1 MFSFIFI
8 DRPRLAT
15 VIAIVTTIAG
25 LLSLLVI
32 PIAQYPDIVP
42 PQVSV
47 TTLYP
52 GASAAIVD
60 ATIAQPIESQV
71 VGVDKM
77 IYMKS
82 VSGND
87 GSYSLKV
94 SFELGTDPD
103 IDTVNVNNRVQ
114 VALSKLPQDVQKQ
127 GVTVKKQSSA
137 LLGVVALYS
146 PKLTHDELFISNY
159 VTINL
164 LDQIKS
170 TPGVGD
176 ASLFGPQDY
185 SMRAWV
191 RTDQLTG
198 LNLTTADIIKAIQAQ
213 NVQAAVGRLGARP
226 TGDDQQL
233 QLNIQ
238 TKGRLTSPAEF
249 AQIVIRTNPDG
260 SILRLGD
267 VARLELGAANLDR
280 STRLNGTP
288 AALIAV
294 YQAPGANALTALG
307 GVKQFMAD
315 AAKEFPDDLAWKV
328 TYDPTTFVTATIHE
342 VQKTLVEAFILVVL
356 VVYLFLGNFRATL
369 IPTVAVPVS
378 LVGTF
383 IVLNA
388 IGYSAN
394 TVSLLAIVLAIGIVV
409 DDAIVVV
416 EAVEQVMEH
425 HPELSPGEATKMA
438 MGQIFAPIIGITLV
452 LLSVFVPVAFIPGI
466 SGELFR
472 QFAVTVAVSMFLS
485 AINALTLSPALCA
498 VLLRPRHGPRRG
510 PIGALMRGIDWVRD
524 GYGAIVARLV
534 RISIIGLVMVA
545 GAMAGIWALGKI
557 TPTGFL
563 PEDDQ
568 GAFFIV
574 VQLPDGASVART
586 TDVVRQIED
595 VLKQEPAIADYS
607 ATIGLNFIDNYS
619 QSNAAFF
626 IVSLKPFDER
636 ADASQSAQAMIARLG
651 GKFQEIRGGR
661 AVPLAPPPII
671 GLGTGGGFSYVLQDT
686 GGGSTQALAQVLRG
700 LLVAANQD
708 PKLNRVFSTF
718 SPATPSIYLDIDRD
732 KAQVLKVDL
741 STVFQTLQASL
752 GGYYVNDMNLFGRTW
767 QVQVQAEAQDRSSID
782 DIYRINVRNAD
793 GQMIPLRSLVE
804 VRSVIGPQALI
815 RYNNRTAV
823 TIQGSPAAGV
833 SSGQALAAMEQ
844 VADNTLPRGY
854 KGLWTDISFQ
864 EKRAEGKTAII
875 LAFAVLFAFL
885 FLVALYESWTIPV
898 PVLLSVTI
906 GVIGSFAAIVVAG
919 LTLDLYAQIG
929 MVVLIGLAAKN
940 GILIVEFAKERRSE
954 GMPLLE
960 AATEGARLRFRPVMM
975 TSFAFIL
982 GLLPLVVAEGPSRL
996 ARRDVGTP
1004 VFGGMLSASF
1014 IGIFAIPA
1022 LYVIFQYIRERL
1034 RPSARPVE
1042 MRVRPSEMADH
1053 PGTSND
1059 PTLIDDH
1066 AYLKNC

>member
-1 MFSFIFI
+1 MFSTIFI

-15 VIAIVTTIAG
+15 VIAILMTIAG
-25 LLSLLVI
+25 LLSLLAI
-32 PIAQYPDIVP
+32 PISQYPDIVP
-42 PQVSV
+42 PQVAV
-47 TTLYP
+47 TTSYP
-52 GASAAIVD
+52 GASAAVVE

-71 VGVDKM
+71 IGVDKM

-94 SFELGTDPD
+94 SFELGTNPD

-114 VALSKLPQDVQKQ
+114 VALSKLPEDVRRQ

-137 LLGVVALYS
+137 LLGVIALYS
-146 PKLTHDELFISNY
+146 PKQTHDELFISNY
-159 VTINL
+159 ATINL
-164 LDQIKS
+164 LDQIRS

-176 ASLFGPQDY
+176 ATLFGPQDY

-191 RTDQLTG
+191 RTDRLTG
-198 LNLTTADIIKAIQAQ
+198 LGLTTADVINAIQSQ
-213 NVQAAVGRLGARP
+213 NIQAAVGRIGARP
-226 TGDDQQL
+226 ISNDQQL
-233 QLNIQ
+233 QLNVQ
-238 TKGRLTSPAEF
+238 TKGRLSSVAEF
-249 AQIVIRTNPDG
+249 ERIVIRTNPDG
-260 SILRLGD
+260 SVLRLGD
-267 VARLELGAANLDR
+267 IARLELGAANLDR

-288 AALIAV
+288 AALIAI

-307 GVKQFMAD
+307 GVKQFMKDSAQS
-315 AAKEFPDDLAWKV
+315 FPDDLAWKV
-328 TYDPTTFVTATIHE
+328 TYDPTTFVTATIYE
-342 VQKTLVEAFILVVL
+342 VQKTLIEAFILVVL
-356 VVYLFLGNFRATL
+356 VVYLFLGSLRATL
-369 IPTVAVPVS
+369 IPTIAVPVS
-378 LVGTF
+378 LIGTF
-383 IVLNA
+383 AVLNA

-425 HPELSPGEATKMA
+425 HPELSPAEATKVA
-438 MGQIFAPIIGITLV
+438 MGQIFAPIIAITLV

-472 QFAVTVAVSMFLS
+472 QFAVTVAVAMFLS

-498 VLLRPRHGPRRG
+498 LFLRPHHGPRRG

-545 GAMAGIWALGKI
+545 VSMAGIWALGKI
-557 TPTGFL
+557 TPTGFV
-563 PEDDQ
+563 PEEDQ
-568 GAFFIV
+568 GAFFVV
-574 VQLPDGASVART
+574 VQLPDGASIGRT
-586 TDVVRQIED
+586 TQVVRQIED
-595 VLKQEPAIADYS
+595 ILKQEPAIADYS

-619 QSNAAFF
+619 QANAAFL
-626 IVSLKPFDER
+626 IVSLKPFEER
-636 ADASQSAQAMIARLG
+636 AEPGQTAPAIIAQLG
-651 GKFQEIRGGR
+651 TKFRQLRGGR

-686 GGGSTQALAQVLRG
+686 GGGSPAALAQVLRG

-708 PKLNRVFSTF
+708 PKLSRVFSTF
-718 SPATPSIYLDIDRD
+718 SASTPSIYLNIDRE
-732 KAQVLKVDL
+732 KAKILKVEP
-741 STVFQTLQASL
+741 SAIFQALQASL
-752 GGYYVNDMNLFGRTW
+752 GGYYVNDFNLFGRSW
-767 QVQVQAEAQDRSSID
+767 QVQVQGEAEDRSAVD
-782 DIYRINVRNAD
+782 DIYRINVRSAD
-793 GQMIPLRSLVE
+793 NQMIPLRSLVE
-804 VRSVIGPQALI
+804 VQPIIGPQALI
-815 RYNNRTAV
+815 WYNNRLAV
-823 TIQGSPAAGV
+823 TIQGSPAPGV

-844 VADNTLPRGY
+844 VARNTLPRGY
-854 KGLWTDISFQ
+854 TGLWTDISFQ

-875 LAFAVLFAFL
+875 LGFAVLFAYL
-885 FLVALYESWTIPV
+885 FLVAQYESWTIPV

-906 GVIGSFAAIVVAG
+906 GVLGSYFAMVLAG

-940 GILIVEFAKERRSE
+940 GILIVEFAKERRAE
-954 GMPLLE
+954 GIPLLE

-982 GLLPLVVAEGPSRL
+982 GLLPLVVAVGPSQL

-1004 VFGGMLSASF
+1004 VFGGMISASF

-1022 LYVIFQYIRERL
+1022 LYVIFQGMREWLRSSA
-1034 RPSARPVE
+1034 RPSAKPAE
-1042 MRVRPSEMADH
+1042 EQAPANHLVRD
-1053 PGTSND
+1053 PG
-1059 PTLIDDH
+1059 
-1066 AYLKNC
+1066 

>member
-1 MFSFIFI
+1 MFSSIFI
-8 DRPRLAT
+8 HRPRLAA

-32 PIAQYPDIVP
+32 PVAQYPDIVP

-52 GASAAIVD
+52 GASAAVVE
-60 ATIAQPIESQV
+60 ATVAQPIESQV

-114 VALSKLPQDVQKQ
+114 VALSKLPEDVRRQ

-137 LLGVVALYS
+137 LLGVIALYS
-146 PKLTHDELFISNY
+146 PKRTHNELFISNY
-159 VTINL
+159 ATINL

-170 TPGVGD
+170 SPGVGD
-176 ASLFGPQDY
+176 ATLFGPQDY

-191 RTDQLTG
+191 RTDRLTG
-198 LNLTTADIIKAIQAQ
+198 LNLTTADIINAIQSQ

-226 TGDDQQL
+226 TGSDQQL

-238 TKGRLTSPAEF
+238 TKGRLTSPEEF
-249 AQIVIRTNPDG
+249 AKIVIRTNPDG
-260 SILRLGD
+260 SVLRLGD
-267 VARLELGAANLDR
+267 VARLELGAANMDR
-280 STRLNGTP
+280 STRLDGGP
-288 AALIAV
+288 AALIGV
-294 YQAPGANALTALG
+294 YQAPGANALKALD
-307 GVKQFMAD
+307 GVKQVLAD
-315 AAKEFPDDLAWKV
+315 AAKSFPDDLAWKV

-342 VQKTLVEAFILVVL
+342 VQKTLIEAFVLVVL
-356 VVYLFLGNFRATL
+356 VVYLFLGSFRATL
-369 IPTVAVPVS
+369 IPTIAVPVS
-378 LVGTF
+378 LIGTF

-425 HPELSPGEATKMA
+425 HPDLSPAEATTMA
-438 MGQIFAPIIGITLV
+438 MGQIFAPIIAITLV

-498 VLLRPRHGPRRG
+498 LFLRPHHGPRRG
-510 PIGALMRGIDWVRD
+510 PIGMLMRGIDWVRD

-545 GAMAGIWALGKI
+545 GSMAAIWGMGKV

-563 PEDDQ
+563 PEEDQ
-568 GAFFIV
+568 GAFFVI
-574 VQLPDGASVART
+574 VQLPDGASIGRT
-586 TDVVRQIED
+586 TGVVEQIER

-607 ATIGLNFIDNYS
+607 ATVGLNFIDNYS
-619 QSNAAFF
+619 QSNAAFL
-626 IVSLKPFDER
+626 IVSLKPFEDR
-636 ADASQSAQAMIARLG
+636 KNPADSAPALIARLG
-651 GKFQEIRGGR
+651 AKLRAVRGGR

-671 GLGTGGGFSYVLQDT
+671 GLGTGGGFSYVLQDVS
-686 GGGSTQALAQVLRG
+686 GGNPKALAQVLRG

-708 PKLNRVFSTF
+708 PKLSRVFSTF
-718 SPATPSIYLDIDRD
+718 SASTPSVYLDIDRD
-732 KAQVLKVDL
+732 KAQILKVPV
-741 STVFQTLQASL
+741 SSIFQALQASL

-767 QVQVQAEAQDRSSID
+767 QVQVQAEAADRSSVD
-782 DIYRINVRNAD
+782 DIYRINVRSQD
-793 GQMIPLRSLVE
+793 GKMIPLRSLVE
-804 VRSVIGPQALI
+804 VRPIIGPQALI
-815 RYNNRTAV
+815 RYNNNLAV
-823 TIQGSPAAGV
+823 TVQGSPAPGV

-844 VADNTLPRGY
+844 VAQQSLPRGY
-854 KGLWTDISFQ
+854 RGLWTDVSFQ
-864 EKRAEGKTAII
+864 EKRAEGKTGII
-875 LAFAVLFAFL
+875 LGFAVLFAYL

-906 GVIGSFAAIVVAG
+906 GVVGSYVAILLAG

-940 GILIVEFAKERRSE
+940 GILIVEFAKERRAE

-982 GLLPLVVAEGPSRL
+982 GLLPLVIAVGPSQL

-1004 VFGGMLSASF
+1004 VFGGMLFASF
-1014 IGIFAIPA
+1014 LGIFAIPA
-1022 LYVIFQYIRERL
+1022 LYVTFQGIRERL
-1034 RPSARPVE
+1034 RTSARPGRRKPEQPV
-1042 MRVRPSEMADH
+1042 SADH
-1053 PGTSND
+1053 HVG
-1059 PTLIDDH
+1059 
-1066 AYLKNC
+1066 A

>member
-1 MFSFIFI
+1 MFSALFIE
-8 DRPRLAT
+8 RPRLAT

-47 TTLYP
+47 TTSYP
-52 GASAAIVD
+52 GASSAVVE
-60 ATIAQPIESQV
+60 ATVAQPIESQV
-71 VGVDKM
+71 IGVDKM

-114 VALSKLPQDVQKQ
+114 VALSKLPEDVRRQ

-146 PKLTHDELFISNY
+146 PKETHDELFISNY
-159 VTINL
+159 ATINL
-164 LDQIKS
+164 IDEIKS

-176 ASLFGPQDY
+176 AYLFGPQDY

-191 RTDQLTG
+191 RTDRLTG
-198 LNLTTADIIKAIQAQ
+198 LGLTTADIINAIRSQ
-213 NVQAAVGRLGARP
+213 NVQAAVGRIGARP
-226 TGDDQQL
+226 TSNDQQL

-238 TKGRLTSPAEF
+238 TKGRLSSVKDFE
-249 AQIVIRTNPDG
+249 QIVVRTNPDG
-260 SILRLGD
+260 SVLRLGD

-280 STRLNGTP
+280 STSLNGAP
-288 AALIAV
+288 AALIAI
-294 YQAPGANALTALG
+294 YQAPGANALSTLDA
-307 GVKQFMAD
+307 VKRFMAS
-315 AAKEFPDDLAWKV
+315 AKNSFPEDLAWKV

-342 VQKTLVEAFILVVL
+342 VQKTLLEAFVLVVL
-356 VVYLFLGNFRATL
+356 VVYLFLGNLRATL
-369 IPTVAVPVS
+369 IPTIAVPVS
-378 LVGTF
+378 LIGAF

-394 TVSLLAIVLAIGIVV
+394 TVSLLAVVLAIGIVV

-416 EAVEQVMEH
+416 EAVEQVMEQR
-425 HPELSPGEATKMA
+425 PELSPAEATKAA
-438 MGQIFAPIIGITLV
+438 MSQIFAPIIGITLV

-472 QFAVTVAVSMFLS
+472 QFAVTVAVAMFLS

-498 VLLRPRHGPRRG
+498 LLLRPHHGPRRG

-534 RISIIGLVMVA
+534 RISIVGLVMVA
-545 GAMAGIWALGKI
+545 ASMAGVWGLGKI

-568 GAFFIV
+568 GAFFVV

-586 TDVVRQIED
+586 TDVVRQVENI
-595 VLKQEPAIADYS
+595 LKQEPAIADYS
-607 ATIGLNFIDNYS
+607 STIGLNFIDNYS
-619 QSNAAFF
+619 QPNGAFL
-626 IVSLKPFDER
+626 IVSLKPFEER
-636 ADASQSAQAMIARLG
+636 TGPGQSAQALIASLG
-651 GKFQEIRGGR
+651 AKLRTLRGGR

-671 GLGTGGGFSYVLQDT
+671 GLGSGGGFSFVLQDA
-686 GGGSTQALAQVLRG
+686 GGGNPQALAGALRG

-708 PKLNRVFSTF
+708 PRLNRVFSTF
-718 SPATPSIYLDIDRD
+718 SAATPSVYLDIDRD
-732 KAQVLKVDL
+732 KVQILKVDL
-741 STVFQTLQASL
+741 ASLFQALQASL

-782 DIYRINVRNAD
+782 DIYRINVRSED
-793 GQMIPLRSLVE
+793 GKMIPLRSLVE
-804 VRSVIGPQALI
+804 VRPVIGPQALI
-815 RYNNRTAV
+815 RYNNRLAV
-823 TIQGSPAAGV
+823 TVQGSPAPGF
-833 SSGQALAAMEQ
+833 SSGQALAAMDM
-844 VADNTLPRGY
+844 VAAKTLPSGY
-854 KGLWTDISFQ
+854 RGLWTDVSFQ

-875 LAFAVLFAFL
+875 LGFAVLFAYL

-898 PVLLSVTI
+898 PVLLSVTVGI
-906 GVIGSFAAIVVAG
+906 VGSFAAIVMAG

-940 GILIVEFAKERRSE
+940 GILIVEFAKERRAE
-954 GMPLLE
+954 GIPLLE

-975 TSFAFIL
+975 TSFAFLL
-982 GLLPLVVAEGPSRL
+982 GLLPLVVAVGPSQL
-996 ARRDVGTP
+996 ARRGVGTP
-1004 VFGGMLSASF
+1004 VFGGMLTASF

-1022 LYVIFQYIRERL
+1022 LYVTFQWLRERV
-1034 RPSARPVE
+1034 RKSARPVE
-1042 MRVRPSEMADH
+1042 RAAD
-1053 PGTSND
+1053 P
-1059 PTLIDDH
+1059 
-1066 AYLKNC
+1066 LKRSSHGHESPQEAGE

>member
-1 MFSFIFI
+1 MLSSVFIH
-8 DRPRLAT
+8 RPRLAA

-25 LLSLLVI
+25 LLSLAVI

-47 TTLYP
+47 TTTYP
-52 GASAAIVD
+52 GSSAAVVE
-60 ATIAQPIESQV
+60 ATVAQPIESQV

-103 IDTVNVNNRVQ
+103 INTVNVNNRVQ
-114 VALSKLPQDVQKQ
+114 VALSKLPEDVRRQ

-137 LLGVVALYS
+137 LLGVIAVYS
-146 PKLTHDELFISNY
+146 PKQTHDELFISNY

-176 ASLFGPQDY
+176 ATLFGPQDY
-185 SMRAWV
+185 AMRAWV
-191 RTDQLTG
+191 RTDRLTG
-198 LNLTTADIIKAIQAQ
+198 LNLTTQDVINAIQSQ

-226 TGDDQQL
+226 TGNDQQL

-238 TKGRLTSPAEF
+238 TKGRLASPEEF
-249 AQIVIRTNPDG
+249 EKIVIRTNPDG
-260 SILRLGD
+260 SVLRLGD
-267 VARLELGAANLDR
+267 IARLELGAANLDR
-280 STRLNGTP
+280 STRLNGAP

-307 GVKQFMAD
+307 GVKQVLTD
-315 AAKEFPDDLAWKV
+315 AAHGFPEDLAWKV

-342 VQKTLVEAFILVVL
+342 VQKTLIEAFVLVVL
-356 VVYLFLGNFRATL
+356 VVYLFLGNLRATL
-369 IPTVAVPVS
+369 IPTIAVPVS
-378 LVGTF
+378 LIGTF

-425 HPELSPGEATKMA
+425 HPELSPAEATTMA
-438 MGQIFAPIIGITLV
+438 MGQIFAPIIAITLV

-498 VLLRPRHGPRRG
+498 LFLRPHHGSRRG
-510 PIGALMRGIDWVRD
+510 PIGMLMRGIDWVRD

-534 RISIIGLVMVA
+534 RISIIGLVMV
-545 GAMAGIWALGKI
+545 GASMAGIWAMGKV
-557 TPTGFL
+557 TPTGFV
-563 PEDDQ
+563 PEEDQ
-568 GAFFIV
+568 GAFFVI
-574 VQLPDGASVART
+574 VQLPDAASIGRT
-586 TDVVRQIED
+586 TDVVEQIEK
-595 VLKQEPAIADYS
+595 VLKQESAVADYT

-619 QSNAAFF
+619 QSNAAFL
-626 IVSLKPFDER
+626 IVSLKPFEER
-636 ADASQSAQAMIARLG
+636 TSPEDSAPALIGRLG
-651 GKFQEIRGGR
+651 TKFRALRGGR
-661 AVPLAPPPII
+661 AIPLAPPPII
-671 GLGTGGGFSYVLQDT
+671 GLGTGGGFSYVLQAT
-686 GGGSTQALAQVLRG
+686 GGGDPKALAQVLRG

-708 PKLNRVFSTF
+708 PKLSRVFSTF
-718 SPATPSIYLDIDRD
+718 SATTPSVYLDVDRD
-732 KAQVLKVDL
+732 KAQILKVPV
-741 STVFQTLQASL
+741 SSIFQALQASL

-767 QVQVQAEAQDRSSID
+767 QVQVQAEAADRSSID
-782 DIYRINVRNAD
+782 DIYRINVRSED

-804 VRSVIGPQALI
+804 VRPIIGPQALI
-815 RYNNRTAV
+815 RYNNNLAV
-823 TIQGSPAAGV
+823 TIQGSPASGV

-844 VADNTLPRGY
+844 VAANNLPGGY
-854 KGLWTDISFQ
+854 RGLWTDISFQ

-875 LAFAVLFAFL
+875 LGFAVLFAYL

-906 GVIGSFAAIVVAG
+906 GVLGSFAAILLGG

-929 MVVLIGLAAKN
+929 MIVLIGLAAKN
-940 GILIVEFAKERRSE
+940 GILIVEFAKERRAE
-954 GMPLLE
+954 GVPLLE
-960 AATEGARLRFRPVMM
+960 AAIEGARLRFRPVMM

-982 GLLPLVVAEGPSRL
+982 GLLPLVIAVGPSQL

-1004 VFGGMLSASF
+1004 VFGGMLLASF
-1014 IGIFAIPA
+1014 VGIFAIPA
-1022 LYVIFQYIRERL
+1022 LYVTFQSIRERL
-1034 RPSARPVE
+1034 RSSARPSARP
-1042 MRVRPSEMADH
+1042 ADKAV
-1053 PGTSND
+1053 TV
-1059 PTLIDDH
+1059 DH
-1066 AYLKNC
+1066 AV

>member
-1 MFSFIFI
+1 MFSTIFI

-15 VIAIVTTIAG
+15 VIAILTTIAG
-25 LLSLLVI
+25 LLSLFVI

-47 TTLYP
+47 TTTYP
-52 GASAAIVD
+52 GASAAVVES
-60 ATIAQPIESQV
+60 TVAQPIESQV
-71 VGVDKM
+71 IGVDKM

-114 VALSKLPQDVQKQ
+114 VALSKLPEDVRKQ

-137 LLGVVALYS
+137 LLGVIALYS
-146 PKLTHDELFISNY
+146 PKRTHDELFISNY
-159 VTINL
+159 ATINL
-164 LDQIKS
+164 LDQIRS
-170 TPGVGD
+170 SPGVGD
-176 ASLFGPQDY
+176 ATLFGPQDY
-185 SMRAWV
+185 SMRVWV
-191 RTDQLTG
+191 RTDRLTG
-198 LNLTTADIIKAIQAQ
+198 LGLTTADIINALQSQ
-213 NVQAAVGRLGARP
+213 NVQAAVGRIGARP
-226 TGDDQQL
+226 TSNDQQI
-233 QLNIQ
+233 QLNVQ
-238 TKGRLTSPAEF
+238 TKGRLTSVKEF
-249 AQIVIRTNPDG
+249 EQIVIRTNPDG

-267 VARLELGAANLDR
+267 VARLELGAANMDR
-280 STRLNGTP
+280 STRLNGAP

-294 YQAPGANALTALG
+294 YQAPGANALAALG
-307 GVKQFMAD
+307 GVKAVMQD
-315 AAKEFPDDLAWKV
+315 AARSFPDDLAWKV

-342 VQKTLVEAFILVVL
+342 VQKTLIEAFVLVVL
-356 VVYLFLGNFRATL
+356 VVFLFLGNLRATL
-369 IPTVAVPVS
+369 IPTIAVPVS
-378 LVGTF
+378 LIGTF

-416 EAVEQVMEH
+416 EAVELVMEQ
-425 HPELSPGEATKMA
+425 HPELAPAEATKMA
-438 MGQIFAPIIGITLV
+438 MGQIFAPIIAITLV

-472 QFAVTVAVSMFLS
+472 QFAVTVAVAMFLS

-498 VLLRPRHGPRRG
+498 LFLRPHHGPRRG
-510 PIGALMRGIDWVRD
+510 PIGMLMRGIDRVRD

-534 RISIIGLVMVA
+534 RISIIGLVLVA
-545 GAMAGIWALGKI
+545 GSMAGIWALGKI

-568 GAFFIV
+568 GAFFV
-574 VQLPDGASVART
+574 VVSLPDGASVART
-586 TDVVRQIED
+586 TDFVGQIENI
-595 VLKQEPAIADYS
+595 LKQEHAVADYS

-619 QSNAAFF
+619 QPNAAFL
-626 IVSLKPFDER
+626 IVSLKPFEER
-636 ADASQSAQAMIARLG
+636 TSPDDSAQAMIARLST
-651 GKFQEIRGGR
+651 KFASLRGGR

-671 GLGTGGGFSYVLQDT
+671 GLGTGGGFSFVLQDT
-686 GGGSTQALAQVLRG
+686 GGSTPQALSQVLRG

-708 PKLNRVFSTF
+708 PKLSRVFSTY
-718 SPATPSIYLDIDRD
+718 SAGTPSIYLDIDRD

-741 STVFQTLQASL
+741 ASVFQALQATL

-767 QVQVQAEAQDRSSID
+767 QVQVQGEAEDRDAVD
-782 DIYRINVRNAD
+782 DIYRINVRSAD
-793 GQMIPLRSLVE
+793 NKMIPLRSLVE
-804 VRSVIGPQALI
+804 VRTIIGPQAII
-815 RYNNRTAV
+815 RYNNRLAATV
-823 TIQGSPAAGV
+823 QGSPAPGV
-833 SSGQALAAMEQ
+833 SSGQALAAMDQ
-844 VADNTLPRGY
+844 VAMQTLPRGY
-854 KGLWTDISFQ
+854 RGLWTDISFQ

-875 LAFAVLFAFL
+875 LGFALLFAYL
-885 FLVALYESWTIPV
+885 FLVALYESWTIPI
-898 PVLLSVTI
+898 PVLLSVTV
-906 GVIGSFAAIVVAG
+906 GVVGSYFAIVVAG

-940 GILIVEFAKERRSE
+940 GILIVEFAKERRAH
-954 GMPLLE
+954 GVPLLE

-982 GLLPLVVAEGPSRL
+982 GLLPLVVAVGPSRL
-996 ARRDVGTP
+996 ARRNVGTP
-1004 VFGGMLSASF
+1004 VFGGMLSASI

-1022 LYVIFQYIRERL
+1022 LYVIFQSVRERL
-1034 RPSARPVE
+1034 KPSSRPRPLSAQGKTAVE
-1042 MRVRPSEMADH
+1042 VPANQGPIEH
-1053 PGTSND
+1053 P
-1059 PTLIDDH
+1059 
-1066 AYLKNC
+1066 AE